1 MWKEKFIQY
10 LRYEKSYSSQT
21 EISYL
26 KDVTQFEEFLIEEEG
41 SFNPLKTQQH
51 HVRAWMGAL
60 MEQGLKARTVNR
72 KLSAIKSFFHYLK
85 KKGVIHS
92 NPAETVKG
100 PKITKRL
107 PTFANHKQME
117 AVLDDELSFTDDFR
131 GERDRFLIELL
142 YLTGMRRAELISLKK
157 NDIDLY
163 AGTLL
168 VTGKRNKQRIIPFS
182 NETKEKLQRYLRI
195 RNSEIENKSPF
206 LFVKEDGEPL
216 YPKLVYNIVRTH
228 LDSIPTLTKKSPHV
242 LRHSFATGMLN
253 NGAEINTVKELL
265 GHDSLASTEVY
276 THVTFEEM
284 KKTYQLAHPRAKKK
298 EE

>member
-100 PKITKRL
+100 PKNTKSL
-107 PTFANHKQME
+107 PTYATPRQGE
-117 AVLDDELSFTDDFR
+117 PVLGDAPSYTDRFR
-131 GERDRFLIELL
+131 GEGARFLIELPSL
-142 YLTGMRRAELISLKK
+142 PGTRRPQLLPLKE
-157 NDIDLY
+157 NALDLC
-163 AGTLL
+163 A
-168 VTGKRNKQRIIPFS
+168 
-182 NETKEKLQRYLRI
+182 
-195 RNSEIENKSPF
+195 
-206 LFVKEDGEPL
+206 
-216 YPKLVYNIVRTH
+216 
-228 LDSIPTLTKKSPHV
+228 
-242 LRHSFATGMLN
+242 A
-253 NGAEINTVKELL
+253 
-265 GHDSLASTEVY
+265 
-276 THVTFEEM
+276 
-284 KKTYQLAHPRAKKK
+284 
-298 EE
+298 